1 MPHWRPEGSIRL
13 KTPGEPTNAG
23 MATGIDKS
31 LGHLAMLL
39 FAALIAGSFS
49 FGSMAAPFI
58 DPAALNAI
66 RFFFA
71 SILMGMIAV
80 AVYGQPPRFPAAPWR
95 FAILGFLMAVY
106 FVLMFVALRIASPVS
121 TGAVFTLIPLMSAAF
136 GWLFLRQR
144 TAPIVLFSLV
154 VAAAGAIW
162 VIFGGRIAA
171 ILAFNLGTGELIY
184 LVGCAAHAAYVPL
197 VRKFRRAEPL
207 VLFTFHTLLAT
218 FLWVALWGAPAILA
232 TNWLALPGIVW
243 FAIGYLFIFTTGLT
257 FFLVQFAAVRL
268 PSSKVLSYGYL
279 TPAFIIVL
287 EGLLG
292 HGWAAPAIFAGAV
305 VTAMALLV
313 MALASDS

>member
-1 MPHWRPEGSIRL
+1 M

-23 MATGIDKS
+23 MATGIEKL
-31 LGHLAMLL
+31 LGHLSMLL

-58 DPAALNAI
+58 DSAALNAI

-80 AVYGQPPRFPAAPWR
+80 AVYGEPLRFPAAPSR

-162 VIFGGRIAA
+162 VIFNGRVAA
-171 ILAFNLGTGELIY
+171 ILAFNIGAGETIY

-197 VRKFRRAEPL
+197 VRKFQRAEPL
-207 VLFTFHTLLAT
+207 VLFTFHTL
-218 FLWVALWGAPAILA
+218 
-232 TNWLALPGIVW
+232 
-243 FAIGYLFIFTTGLT
+243 
-257 FFLVQFAAVRL
+257 
-268 PSSKVLSYGYL
+268 
-279 TPAFIIVL
+279 
-287 EGLLG
+287 
-292 HGWAAPAIFAGAV
+292 
-305 VTAMALLV
+305 
-313 MALASDS
+313 